1 MGRGGPLSRMIDH
14 PSPNHGDRRGA
25 TPDLVVLHYTAMQ
38 PAEAALA
45 RLCDPAS
52 EVSAHY
58 LITENGRVWRLVDEA
73 RRAWHAGAGGWGDV
87 GDVNSRSV
95 GIELSNPGDAPYP
108 APQMTALEALLR
120 GVCARWAIPPERVI
134 GHECMAPLRKSDP
147 GRRFDWRAL
156 ARQGLAVWLDG
167 GQGGAPVSAAA
178 FQQAARRFGYPACD
192 SGAWDAETCA
202 LAAAFQRRFR
212 PWEGGALDVAGL
224 AQLTALADRWPVR
237 RG

>member
-1 MGRGGPLSRMIDH
+1 MIGH

-25 TPDLVVLHYTAMQ
+25 APDLVVLHYTAMR

-52 EVSAHY
+52 AVSAHY
-58 LITENGRVWRLVDEA
+58 LIAEDGRVWRLVAEE
-73 RRAWHAGAGGWGDV
+73 RRAWHAGAGAWGDV
-87 GDVNSRSV
+87 SDVNSRSI

-108 APQMTALEALLR
+108 APQMAALEALLR
-120 GVCARWAIPPERVI
+120 GVSARWTIPPERVI
-134 GHECMAPLRKSDP
+134 GHECMAPLRKADP

-156 ARQGLAVWLDG
+156 ARGALAVWLDG
-167 GQGGAPVSAAA
+167 ARDGAQDKGPPSAAA
-178 FQQAARRFGYPACD
+178 FQRAARRFGYPACD
-192 SGAWDAETCA
+192 SGAWDAETRA

-212 PWEGGALDVAGL
+212 PWEDGPLTAAGL
-224 AQLTALADRWPVR
+224 AQLAALAARWPVR